1 MRIINTNTYSELI
14 AFYKEN
20 PIQFLEDNFGIKL
33 TKIQKAIIDKS
44 VNINPFSYFS
54 KQNDY
59 YNEYIRLLIC
69 LLNMKEDSNITIILS
84 NEEKLLNR
92 EQFLDYIVEFK
103 NQHF

>member
-20 PIQFLEDNFGIKL
+20 PIRFLEDNFGIKL
-33 TKIQKAIIDKS
+33 TKTQKAFINKS
-44 VNINPFSYFS
+44 VKTNLLPWVRQRN
-54 KQNDY
+54 Y

-69 LLNMKEDSNITIILS
+69 LLNMKEDGNVAIIS
-84 NEEKLLNR
+84 PNEEKLLNR
-92 EQFLDYIVEFK
+92 EQFIDYIVKFK